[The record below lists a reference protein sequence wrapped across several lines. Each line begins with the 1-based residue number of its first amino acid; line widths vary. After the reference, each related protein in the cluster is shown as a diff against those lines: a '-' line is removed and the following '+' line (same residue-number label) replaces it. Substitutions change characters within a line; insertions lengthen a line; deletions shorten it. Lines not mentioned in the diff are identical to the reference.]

1 MPYRVTTDLLMRI
14 AGPFTHL
21 KDRACSGTARLPR
34 EKEPR
39 EDPAESEANE
49 EASQLPAGKRVVPE
63 QAQALLNVTAPS
75 C

>member
-39 EDPAESEANE
+39 EDPSESEAMRR
-49 EASQLPAGKRVVPE
+49 LPSSPQE
-63 QAQALLNVTAPS
+63 SELSPS
-75 C
+75 KPKHF